1 MLEALLN
8 RVIVKP
14 DPIEEVSA
22 GGILIAQTDSY
33 VRQEKSETSTGVIVD
48 IGPAAWLDPVLG
60 GEPCCEIGDR
70 VVYAKYSGKFVTDPD
85 DGEEYSVIND
95 DAVQARIEK
104 CQKP

>member
-14 DPIEEVSA
+14 DPIEEISK
-22 GGILIAQTDSY
+22 GGIVIAQTDSY
-33 VRQEKSETSTGVIVD
+33 VRQEKSSRSTGVIVG
-48 IGPAAWLDPVLG
+48 IGPSAWLDPLLG
-60 GEPCCEIGDR
+60 GEPCCSIGDR
-70 VVYAKYSGKFVTDPD
+70 IVYAKYSGKFIIDPD